1 MSAPRA
7 ELIAVGSELLEPWR
21 TDTNGSYLARVLG
34 ERGIAVRFRT
44 VVGDAMDDLESAFRV
59 ALERSD
65 LIVATG
71 GLGPTIDD
79 LTREAV
85 AGLLGLPLV
94 QDEEIAR
101 RIEERFRLHGLPM
114 PPQNR
119 RQAMVPR
126 GAEVLPNRLGTAPGL
141 WIAGGAARVVL
152 LPGVPEEMRQ
162 MTEESV
168 LPRLQ
173 GTGERF
179 AHRIIK
185 IAGLTESEVDRRL
198 EHVARGAA
206 PVAWTILASPAQ
218 VEIHLRERVPAG
230 GRPEGIE
237 RIDGEIAAVLGMHVA
252 ARDEETIE
260 EIAGRLLAGRGAT
273 LATAESL
280 TGGGIAERVT
290 RIPGASRYFLGGV
303 IAYVD
308 AAKGAVLGV
317 PPGTLRDRGAVSR
330 ETALEMAGAARR
342 LFGSTWALS
351 ATGYAGPEAG
361 GPERPAGTTFLGL
374 VGPEVES
381 VRELRFPGTRDV
393 VRERSCRS
401 ALDMLRRA
409 LLQAGSPT

>member
-44 VVGDAMDDLESAFRV
+44 VVGDTAEDLEGAFRV

-65 LIVATG
+65 LVVATG

-94 QDEEIAR
+94 EDESLAGG
-101 RIEERFRLHGLPM
+101 IEERFRRHGLTM

-141 WIAGGAARVVL
+141 WIVHGAARIVL

-162 MTEESV
+162 ITEESV
-168 LPRLQ
+168 LPRLS

-185 IAGLTESEVDRRL
+185 IAGLAESEVDRRL
-198 EHVARGAA
+198 EAVARSAA

-230 GRPEGIE
+230 GRPEGID
-237 RIDGEIAAVLGMHVA
+237 RIDGEIAAVLGAHVA

-260 EIAGRLLAGRGAT
+260 EVTGRLLVGRGAT

-290 RIPGASRYFLGGV
+290 RIPGASRYFRGGV
-303 IAYVD
+303 VSYVD
-308 AAKGAVLGV
+308 EAKRDVLGV
-317 PPGTLRDRGAVSR
+317 APETLRDRGPVSR
-330 ETALEMAGAARR
+330 ETAVEMARGARR

-351 ATGYAGPEAG
+351 ATGYAGPEGG
-361 GPERPAGTTFLGL
+361 GPERPPGTTVLCL
-374 VGPEVES
+374 AGPGVETI
-381 VRELRFPGTRDV
+381 RELNFPGTREV

-409 LLQAGSPT
+409 LLEAGP

>member
-34 ERGIAVRFRT
+34 ERGIAIRFRT
-44 VVGDAMDDLESAFRV
+44 VVGDTAEDLERAFRV

-85 AGLLGLPLV
+85 AALLGLPLIE
-94 QDEEIAR
+94 DESLAA
-101 RIEERFRLHGLPM
+101 RIEERFRRHGLKM

-126 GAEVLPNRLGTAPGL
+126 GAETLPNRLGTAPGL
-141 WIAGGAARVVL
+141 WIGSGTARIVL

-162 MTEESV
+162 ITEESV

-173 GTGERF
+173 GSGERF

-185 IAGLTESEVDRRL
+185 IAGLAESEVDRRL
-198 EHVARGAA
+198 ETVARSAA

-230 GRPEGIE
+230 GRAEGIE
-237 RIDGEIAAVLGMHVA
+237 RIDGAIASVLG
-252 ARDEETIE
+252 
-260 EIAGRLLAGRGAT
+260 GRLLAGRGAT

-290 RIPGASRYFLGGV
+290 RIPGASRYFRGGV
-303 IAYVD
+303 VAYVD
-308 AAKGAVLGV
+308 EAKRDLLGV
-317 PPGTLRDRGAVSR
+317 APETLRERGPVSR
-330 ETALEMAGAARR
+330 ETALEMARGARR

-351 ATGYAGPEAG
+351 ATGYAGPEGG
-361 GPERPAGTTFLGL
+361 GPDRPPGTTILGL
-374 VGPEVES
+374 AGPGVETI
-381 VRELRFPGTRDV
+381 RELNFPGTREV

-409 LLQAGSPT
+409 LLEAGSLP

>member
-1 MSAPRA
+1 MSPPRA

-44 VVGDAMDDLESAFRV
+44 VVGDTAEDLEGAFRV

-85 AGLLGLPLV
+85 AALLGLPLLE
-94 QDEEIAR
+94 DEGLASKIG
-101 RIEERFRLHGLPM
+101 ERFRRHGLTM

-126 GAEVLPNRLGTAPGL
+126 GAEILPNRLGTAPGL
-141 WIAGGAARVVL
+141 WIARGDARIVL

-162 MTEESV
+162 ITEESV

-185 IAGLTESEVDRRL
+185 IAGLAESEVDRRL
-198 EHVARGAA
+198 ETVARGAA

-230 GRPEGIE
+230 GRPEGID
-237 RIDGEIAAVLGMHVA
+237 RIDGEIAAVLGAHVA

-260 EIAGRLLAGRGAT
+260 EVTGRLLVGRGAT

-290 RIPGASRYFLGGV
+290 RIPGASRYFRGGV
-303 IAYVD
+303 VSYVD
-308 AAKGAVLGV
+308 EAKRDVLGV
-317 PPGTLRDRGAVSR
+317 APETLRDRGPVSR
-330 ETALEMAGAARR
+330 ETAAEMARGARR

-351 ATGYAGPEAG
+351 ATGYAGPEGG
-361 GPERPAGTTFLGL
+361 GPDRPPGTTVLCL
-374 VGPEVES
+374 AGPGVETL
-381 VRELRFPGTRDV
+381 RELNFPGTREV

-409 LLQAGSPT
+409 LLEAGP

>member
-1 MSAPRA
+1 MSPPRA

-44 VVGDAMDDLESAFRV
+44 VVGDTAEDLEGAFRV

-85 AGLLGLPLV
+85 ATLLGLPLLED
-94 QDEEIAR
+94 QGLAAG
-101 RIEERFRLHGLPM
+101 IEERFRRHGLTM

-126 GAEVLPNRLGTAPGL
+126 GADVLPNRLGTAPGL
-141 WIAGGAARVVL
+141 WIARGDARLVL

-162 MTEESV
+162 ITEESV

-185 IAGLTESEVDRRL
+185 IAGLAESEVDRRL
-198 EHVARGAA
+198 ETVARGAA

-230 GRPEGIE
+230 GRPEGID
-237 RIDGEIAAVLGMHVA
+237 RIDGEIAAVLGAHVA

-260 EIAGRLLAGRGAT
+260 EVTGRLLVGRGAT

-290 RIPGASRYFLGGV
+290 RIPGASRYFRGGV
-303 IAYVD
+303 VSYVD
-308 AAKGAVLGV
+308 EAKRDVLGV
-317 PPGTLRDRGAVSR
+317 APETLRDRGPVSR
-330 ETALEMAGAARR
+330 ETAVEMARGARR

-351 ATGYAGPEAG
+351 ATGYAGPEGG
-361 GPERPAGTTFLGL
+361 GPDRPPGTTVLCL
-374 VGPEVES
+374 AGPGVET
-381 VRELRFPGTRDV
+381 VRELNFPGTRDV

-409 LLQAGSPT
+409 LLEAGR

>member
-1 MSAPRA
+1 MSPPRA

-44 VVGDAMDDLESAFRV
+44 VVGDTAEDLEGAFRV

-85 AGLLGLPLV
+85 ATLLGLPLLED
-94 QDEEIAR
+94 QGLAAG
-101 RIEERFRLHGLPM
+101 IEERFRRHGLTM

-126 GAEVLPNRLGTAPGL
+126 GADVLPNRLGTAPGL
-141 WIAGGAARVVL
+141 WIARGDARLVL

-162 MTEESV
+162 ITEESV

-173 GTGERF
+173 GSGERF

-185 IAGLTESEVDRRL
+185 IAGLAESEVDRRL
-198 EHVARGAA
+198 ETVARGAA

-230 GRPEGIE
+230 GRPEGID
-237 RIDGEIAAVLGMHVA
+237 RIDGEIAAVLGAHVA

-260 EIAGRLLAGRGAT
+260 EVTGRLLVGRGAT

-290 RIPGASRYFLGGV
+290 RIPGASRYFRGGV
-303 IAYVD
+303 VSYVD
-308 AAKGAVLGV
+308 EAKRDVLGV
-317 PPGTLRDRGAVSR
+317 APETLRDRGPVSR
-330 ETALEMAGAARR
+330 ETAVEMARGARR

-351 ATGYAGPEAG
+351 ATGYAGPEGG
-361 GPERPAGTTFLGL
+361 GPDRPPGTTVLCL
-374 VGPEVES
+374 AGPGVET
-381 VRELRFPGTRDV
+381 VRELNFPGTRDV

-409 LLQAGSPT
+409 LLEAGR

>member
-1 MSAPRA
+1 MSPPRA

-44 VVGDAMDDLESAFRV
+44 VVGDTAEDLEGAFRV
-59 ALERSD
+59 ALDRSD

-85 AGLLGLPLV
+85 AALLGLPLLE
-94 QDEEIAR
+94 DEGLAAA
-101 RIEERFRLHGLPM
+101 IEERFRRHGLTM

-141 WIAGGAARVVL
+141 WIVRGDARLVL

-162 MTEESV
+162 ITEESV

-179 AHRIIK
+179 SHRIIK
-185 IAGLTESEVDRRL
+185 IAGLAESEVDRRL
-198 EHVARGAA
+198 EPVARGAA

-230 GRPEGIE
+230 GRPEGID
-237 RIDGEIAAVLGMHVA
+237 RIDGEIAAVLGAHVA

-260 EIAGRLLAGRGAT
+260 EVTGRLLVGRGAT

-290 RIPGASRYFLGGV
+290 RIPGASRYFRGGV
-303 IAYVD
+303 VSYVD
-308 AAKGAVLGV
+308 EAKRDVLGV
-317 PPGTLRDRGAVSR
+317 APETLRDRGPVSR
-330 ETALEMAGAARR
+330 ETAVEMARGVLR

-351 ATGYAGPEAG
+351 ATGYAGPEGG
-361 GPERPAGTTFLGL
+361 GPDRPPGTTVLCL
-374 VGPEVES
+374 AGPGVET
-381 VRELRFPGTRDV
+381 VRELNFPGTRDV

-409 LLQAGSPT
+409 LLEAGP

>member
-1 MSAPRA
+1 MSPPRA

-44 VVGDAMDDLESAFRV
+44 VVGDTAEDLEGAFRV
-59 ALERSD
+59 ALDRSD

-85 AGLLGLPLV
+85 AALLGLPLLE
-94 QDEEIAR
+94 DEGLAAA
-101 RIEERFRLHGLPM
+101 IEERFRRHGLTM

-141 WIAGGAARVVL
+141 WIVRGDARLVL

-162 MTEESV
+162 ITEESV

-179 AHRIIK
+179 SHRIIK
-185 IAGLTESEVDRRL
+185 IAGLAESEVDRRL
-198 EHVARGAA
+198 ETVARGAA

-230 GRPEGIE
+230 GRPEGID
-237 RIDGEIAAVLGMHVA
+237 RIDGEIAAVLGAHVA

-260 EIAGRLLAGRGAT
+260 EVTGRLLVGRGAT

-290 RIPGASRYFLGGV
+290 RIPGASRYFRGGV
-303 IAYVD
+303 VSYVD
-308 AAKGAVLGV
+308 EAKRDVLGV
-317 PPGTLRDRGAVSR
+317 APETLRDRGPVSR
-330 ETALEMAGAARR
+330 ETAVEMARGVLR

-351 ATGYAGPEAG
+351 ATGYAGPEGG
-361 GPERPAGTTFLGL
+361 GPDRPLGTTVLCL
-374 VGPEVES
+374 AGPGVET
-381 VRELRFPGTRDV
+381 VRELNFPGTRDV

-409 LLQAGSPT
+409 LLEAGP

>member
-1 MSAPRA
+1 MSPPRA

-44 VVGDAMDDLESAFRV
+44 VVGDTAEDLEGVFRV

-85 AGLLGLPLV
+85 AALLGLPLLE
-94 QDEEIAR
+94 DEGLAAS
-101 RIEERFRLHGLPM
+101 IEERFRGHGLTM

-141 WIAGGAARVVL
+141 WIARGDARLVL

-162 MTEESV
+162 ITEESV
-168 LPRLQ
+168 LPRLP

-185 IAGLTESEVDRRL
+185 IAGLGESEVDRRL
-198 EHVARGAA
+198 EPVARGAA

-218 VEIHLRERVPAG
+218 VEIHLRERVAAG
-230 GRPEGIE
+230 GRPEGID
-237 RIDGEIAAVLGMHVA
+237 RIDGEIAAVLGSHVA

-260 EIAGRLLAGRGAT
+260 EVAGRLLVGRGDT

-290 RIPGASRYFLGGV
+290 RIPGASRYFRGGV
-303 IAYVD
+303 VSYVD
-308 AAKGAVLGV
+308 EAKRDVLGV
-317 PPGTLRDRGAVSR
+317 AADTLRDRGPVSR
-330 ETALEMAGAARR
+330 ETAVEMARGVLR

-351 ATGYAGPEAG
+351 ATGYAGPEGG
-361 GPERPAGTTFLGL
+361 GPGRPPGTTVLCL
-374 VGPEVES
+374 AGPGVET
-381 VRELRFPGTRDV
+381 VRELNFPGTRDV

-409 LLQAGSPT
+409 LLEAGR

>member
-1 MSAPRA
+1 MSPPRA

-44 VVGDAMDDLESAFRV
+44 VVGDTAEDLEGAFRV

-85 AGLLGLPLV
+85 AALLGLPLLE
-94 QDEEIAR
+94 DEGLAAA
-101 RIEERFRLHGLPM
+101 IEERFRRHGLTM

-141 WIAGGAARVVL
+141 WIVRGDARLVL

-162 MTEESV
+162 ITEESV

-185 IAGLTESEVDRRL
+185 IAGLAESEVDRRL
-198 EHVARGAA
+198 ETVARGAA

-230 GRPEGIE
+230 GRPEGID
-237 RIDGEIAAVLGMHVA
+237 RIDGEIAAVLGAHVA

-260 EIAGRLLAGRGAT
+260 EVTGRLLVGRGAT

-290 RIPGASRYFLGGV
+290 RIPGASRYFRGGV
-303 IAYVD
+303 VSYVD
-308 AAKGAVLGV
+308 EAKRDVLGV
-317 PPGTLRDRGAVSR
+317 APETLRDRGPVSR
-330 ETALEMAGAARR
+330 ETAVEMARGVLR

-351 ATGYAGPEAG
+351 ATGYAGPEGG
-361 GPERPAGTTFLGL
+361 GPDRPPGTTVLCL
-374 VGPEVES
+374 AGPGVET
-381 VRELRFPGTRDV
+381 VRELNFPGTRDV

-409 LLQAGSPT
+409 LLEAGP

>member
-44 VVGDAMDDLESAFRV
+44 VVGDTAEDLQGAFRV
-59 ALERSD
+59 ALGRSD

-85 AGLLGLPLV
+85 ASLLGLPLLP
-94 QDEEIAR
+94 DEAIGR
-101 RIEERFRLHGLPM
+101 RIEERFRRHGLPM

-141 WIAGGAARVVL
+141 WLTSGGASLVL

-162 MTEESV
+162 ITEESV
-168 LPRLQ
+168 LPRL
-173 GTGERF
+173 GTAGERF
-179 AHRIIK
+179 AHRIVK
-185 IAGLTESEVDRRL
+185 IAGLAESEVDRRL
-198 EHVARGAA
+198 DEVARRAA
-206 PVAWTILASPAQ
+206 PVAWTILASPGQ
-218 VEIHLRERVPAG
+218 VEIHLRERVPEG
-230 GRPEGIE
+230 GRPGGIE
-237 RIDGEIAAVLGMHVA
+237 RIDREIASVLGAHVA

-260 EIAGRLLAGRGAT
+260 DVTGRLLAGRGAT

-290 RIPGASRYFLGGV
+290 RTPGASRYFRGGV
-303 IAYVD
+303 VAYGD
-308 AAKGAVLGV
+308 EAKGAVLGV
-317 PPGTLRDRGAVSR
+317 AAETLRVHGAVSR
-330 ETALEMAGAARR
+330 ETALEMALGARR

-351 ATGYAGPEAG
+351 ATGYAGPQGG
-361 GPERPAGTTFLGL
+361 GPDQAPGTAFLGL
-374 VGPEVES
+374 AGPGVETA
-381 VRELRFPGTRDV
+381 RELKFPGSREI
-393 VRERSCRS
+393 VRERTCRL
-401 ALDMLRRA
+401 ALDLLRRA
-409 LLQAGSPT
+409 LLDAGE

>member
-1 MSAPRA
+1 MSPPRA

-44 VVGDAMDDLESAFRV
+44 VVGDTAEDLEGAFRV

-85 AGLLGLPLV
+85 AALLGLPLLED
-94 QDEEIAR
+94 QGLAAG
-101 RIEERFRLHGLPM
+101 IEERFRRHGLTM

-126 GAEVLPNRLGTAPGL
+126 GADVLPNRLGTAPGL
-141 WIAGGAARVVL
+141 WIARGDARLVL

-162 MTEESV
+162 ITEESV

-185 IAGLTESEVDRRL
+185 IAGLAESEVDRRL
-198 EHVARGAA
+198 ETVARGAA

-230 GRPEGIE
+230 GRPEGID
-237 RIDGEIAAVLGMHVA
+237 RIDGEIAAVLGAHVA

-260 EIAGRLLAGRGAT
+260 EVTGRLLVGRGAT

-290 RIPGASRYFLGGV
+290 RIPGASRYFRGGV
-303 IAYVD
+303 VTYVD
-308 AAKGAVLGV
+308 EAKRDVLGV
-317 PPGTLRDRGAVSR
+317 APGTLRDRGPVSR
-330 ETALEMAGAARR
+330 ETAVEMARGARR

-351 ATGYAGPEAG
+351 ATGYAGPEGG
-361 GPERPAGTTFLGL
+361 GPDRPPGTTVLCL
-374 VGPEVES
+374 AGPGVET
-381 VRELRFPGTRDV
+381 VREVNFPGTRDV

-409 LLQAGSPT
+409 LLEAGR